1 MASIPAFAA
10 YDFLA
15 TGVLLVGQDDRILY
29 LNSAAETLIGMSG
42 ALLVGQKFGN
52 LFGHNTE
59 LATSINAAREANET
73 VTEHD
78 LPLQVNGH
86 LPIRVSC
93 TIAVHDGPGYAFLLE
108 LRPADQRL
116 RIARQENIRAQQE
129 ASRELLRNL
138 AHEIKNP
145 LGGIRGAAQLLE
157 HELSRESLREY
168 TQVIIKEADR
178 LQSLME
184 RLLTPHRLPKMS
196 LVNVHEVLERVRS
209 LLLAETPRGIRIR
222 RDYDVSLP
230 EIKADSEQLIQAVLN
245 VARNAVQAMKG
256 EGELTFRT
264 RAMRQI
270 TLANRRHRLAIRL
283 DIIDNGPGIS
293 EALREQI
300 FFPLVSGREGGS
312 GLGLPLAQT
321 LVAQNN
327 GEIEFDSQPGHT
339 VFSLYFP
346 IEIVSDRP

>member
-1 MASIPAFAA
+1 MASAPSTYFAA
-10 YDFLA
+10 FDALA
-15 TGVLLVGQDDRILY
+15 TGILLVGADNRILY

-42 ALLVGQKFGN
+42 TLLVGQEFGIV
-52 LFGHNTE
+52 FGHNPE
-59 LATSINAAREANET
+59 LTAAVQTALSSEET
-73 VTEHD
+73 ITEHD
-78 LPLQVNGH
+78 LPVQINGH
-86 LPIRVSC
+86 PPVRVSC
-93 TIAVHDGPGYAFLLE
+93 TIAGHDGPQWAFMLE

-196 LVNVHEVLERVRS
+196 LVNIHEVLERVRS

-256 EGELTFRT
+256 EGELIFRT
-264 RAMRQI
+264 RAERQV
-270 TLANRRHRLAIRL
+270 TLGNRRHKLALRL
-283 DIIDNGPGIS
+283 DIIDNGPGIPES
-293 EALREQI
+293 LREQI

-327 GEIEFDSQPGHT
+327 GVIEFDSRPGYT
-339 VFSLYFP
+339 IFSFYFP
-346 IEIVSDRP
+346 V

>member
-1 MASIPAFAA
+1 MALPPSFAP

-15 TGVLLVGQDDRILY
+15 TGVLLVGGDGRIRY
-29 LNSAAETLIGMSG
+29 VNSAAETLIGMSG
-42 ALLVGQKFGN
+42 VLLVGQAFDS

-59 LATSINAAREANET
+59 LVAALNAARETRET

-78 LPLQVNGH
+78 LLVQANGH
-86 LPIRVSC
+86 PAVSMSC
-93 TIAVHDGPGYAFLLE
+93 TITVHEDHEWALTLE

-184 RLLTPHRLPKMS
+184 RLLTPHRLPKLS
-196 LVNVHEVLERVRS
+196 PVNIHEVLERVRS
-209 LLLAETPRGIRIR
+209 LLLAETPHGIRIR

-230 EIKADSEQLIQAVLN
+230 EIRADAEQLIQAVLN
-245 VARNAVQAMKG
+245 IARNAVQAMNGKG
-256 EGELTFRT
+256 ELAFRT
-264 RAMRQI
+264 RASRQV
-270 TLANRRHRLAIRL
+270 TLNNKRHRLALKL
-283 DIIDNGPGIS
+283 DIVDNGPGIP
-293 EALREQI
+293 EALREQV

-321 LVAQNN
+321 LVAQN
-327 GEIEFDSQPGHT
+327 GGVIEFESKPGHT
-339 VFSLYFP
+339 VFSIYFP
-346 IEIVSDRP
+346 IEIASNKS

>member
-1 MASIPAFAA
+1 MASNPSLAA

-15 TGVLLVGQDDRILY
+15 TGVLQVGADGQVLY
-29 LNSAAETLIGMSG
+29 LNSAAETLVGVSG
-42 ALLVGQKFGN
+42 ALLVGQKFDV

-59 LATSINAAREANET
+59 LMAALNAARDTHET

-78 LPLQVNGH
+78 LPVQINAHPPVM
-86 LPIRVSC
+86 ISC
-93 TIAVHDGPGYAFLLE
+93 TITVHDSPGWAFMLE

-184 RLLTPHRLPKMS
+184 RLLTPHRQPKLA
-196 LVNVHEVLERVRS
+196 LVNIHEVLERVRS

-230 EIKADSEQLIQAVLN
+230 EIKADAEQLIQAVLN

-256 EGELTFRT
+256 EGELIFRT
-264 RAMRQI
+264 RAVRQI
-270 TLANRRHRLAIRL
+270 TMGNRRHRLALQL
-283 DIIDNGPGIS
+283 DIIDNGPGIP
-293 EALREQI
+293 ETLREQI

-327 GEIEFDSQPGHT
+327 GVIEFESRPGHT

-346 IEIVSDRP
+346 VESASNKP

>member
-1 MASIPAFAA
+1 
-10 YDFLA
+10 
-15 TGVLLVGQDDRILY
+15 
-29 LNSAAETLIGMSG
+29 
-42 ALLVGQKFGN
+42 LLVGQKFEN

-59 LATSINAAREANET
+59 LLAALNAARDTLET

-78 LPLQVNGH
+78 LPVQINGH
-86 LPIRVSC
+86 PAVQVSC
-93 TIAVHDGPGYAFLLE
+93 TITVHDGDQWAFMLE

-184 RLLTPHRLPKMS
+184 RLLTPHRQPKLS
-196 LVNVHEVLERVRS
+196 LVNIHEVLERVRS

-256 EGELTFRT
+256 EGELIFRT
-264 RAMRQI
+264 RAMRQV
-270 TLANRRHRLAIRL
+270 TLNNRRHRLALRL
-283 DIIDNGPGIS
+283 DIIDNGPGIP
-293 EALREQI
+293 EAMREQV

-321 LVAQNN
+321 LVAQN
-327 GEIEFDSQPGHT
+327 GGVIEFDSRPGYT
-339 VFSLYFP
+339 IFSFYFP
-346 IEIVSDRP
+346 IEIVSNRS

>member
-1 MASIPAFAA
+1 MALLPSFAA

-15 TGVLLVGQDDRILY
+15 TGVMLIGADGRILY
-29 LNSAAETLIGMSG
+29 VNSAAETLIGMSG
-42 ALLVGQKFGN
+42 ALLAGQSFDS

-59 LATSINAAREANET
+59 LAAALNAARETREI

-78 LPLQVNGH
+78 MPVQANGR
-86 LPIRVSC
+86 PPVPMSC
-93 TIAVHDGPGYAFLLE
+93 TITVHEGHEWALMLE

-116 RIARQENIRAQQE
+116 RIARQENIRVQQE

-138 AHEIKNP
+138 AHEVKNP

-168 TQVIIKEADR
+168 TQVIIKESDR

-184 RLLTPHRLPKMS
+184 RLLTPHRLPKLS
-196 LVNVHEVLERVRS
+196 PVNIHEVLERVRS
-209 LLLAETPRGIRIR
+209 LLLAETPHGIRIR

-230 EIKADSEQLIQAVLN
+230 EIRADAEQLIQAVLN
-245 VARNAVQAMKG
+245 IARNAVQAMSGKG
-256 EGELTFRT
+256 ELAFRT
-264 RAMRQI
+264 RAVRQV
-270 TLANRRHRLAIRL
+270 TLGNKRHRLALRL
-283 DIIDNGPGIS
+283 DIIDNGPGIP
-293 EALREQI
+293 ETLREQI

-321 LVAQNN
+321 LVVQNN
-327 GEIEFDSQPGHT
+327 GVIEFESRPGHT
-339 VFSLYFP
+339 VFSVYFP
-346 IEIVSDRP
+346 IEIASNKS

>member
-1 MASIPAFAA
+1 MVQTSAFSA
-10 YDFLA
+10 YDFLP
-15 TGVLLVGQDDRILY
+15 TGILLVGTDGQIVY
-29 LNSAAETLIGMSG
+29 LNSAAETLIGLSG
-42 ALLVGQKFGN
+42 ALLVGQQFES

-59 LATSINAAREANET
+59 LVAAINSARETNET

-78 LPLQVNGH
+78 LPIQVNGH
-86 LPIRVSC
+86 PAIKVSC
-93 TIAVHDGPGYAFLLE
+93 TIAVHDCPGCAVLLE
-108 LRPADQRL
+108 LRPTDQRL

-184 RLLTPHRLPKMS
+184 RLLTPHRIPKMS
-196 LVNVHEVLERVRS
+196 LVNIHEVLERVRS
-209 LLLAETPRGIRIR
+209 LLLAETPRGIIIR

-256 EGELTFRT
+256 EGQLIFRT
-264 RAMRQI
+264 RAARQV
-270 TLANRRHRLAIRL
+270 TLGSRRHRLAMRV
-283 DIIDNGPGIS
+283 DIIDNGPGIPD
-293 EALREQI
+293 ALREQI

-327 GEIEFDSQPGHT
+327 GEMEFDSAPGHT
-339 VFSLYFP
+339 VFSFYFP
-346 IEIVSDRP
+346 I

>member
-1 MASIPAFAA
+1 MASSSPFAA

-15 TGVLLVGQDDRILY
+15 TGVVLIGADSRILY
-29 LNSAAETLIGMSG
+29 VNSAAETLIGMSG
-42 ALLVGQKFGN
+42 TLLTGHAFDN

-59 LATSINAAREANET
+59 LVAALNAARETRET

-78 LPLQVNGH
+78 LPVQANHHAAV
-86 LPIRVSC
+86 PMSC
-93 TIAVHDGPGYAFLLE
+93 TISVHEGHEWALVLE

-184 RLLTPHRLPKMS
+184 RLLTPHRLPRLS
-196 LVNVHEVLERVRS
+196 PVNIHEVLERVRS
-209 LLLAETPRGIRIR
+209 LLLAETPHGIRIR

-230 EIKADSEQLIQAVLN
+230 EIRADSEQLIQAVLN
-245 VARNAVQAMKG
+245 IARNAVQAMNGKG
-256 EGELTFRT
+256 ELAFRT
-264 RAMRQI
+264 RAARQV
-270 TLANRRHRLAIRL
+270 TLNNRRHRLALRL
-283 DIIDNGPGIS
+283 DIIDDGPGIP
-293 EALREQI
+293 EALREQV

-321 LVAQNN
+321 LVAQNK
-327 GEIEFDSQPGHT
+327 GVIEFESRPGHT
-339 VFSLYFP
+339 VFSIYFP
-346 IEIVSDRP
+346 IETASNKS

>member
-1 MASIPAFAA
+1 
-10 YDFLA
+10 
-15 TGVLLVGQDDRILY
+15 VLVGEDDRILY
-29 LNSAAETLIGMSG
+29 VNSAAETLIGMSG
-42 ALLVGQKFGN
+42 ALLVGQKFDT

-59 LATSINAAREANET
+59 LVAALNAARETLEI

-78 LPLQVNGH
+78 LPVQVNGH
-86 LPIRVSC
+86 PVVMVSC
-93 TIAVHDGPGYAFLLE
+93 TVTVHTVPEWALLLE

-184 RLLTPHRLPKMS
+184 RLLTPHRLPKLS
-196 LVNVHEVLERVRS
+196 LVNIHEVLERVRS
-209 LLLAETPRGIRIR
+209 LLLAETPRGIHIR

-230 EIKADSEQLIQAVLN
+230 EIRADSEQLIQAVLN

-256 EGELTFRT
+256 DGELIFRS
-264 RAMRQI
+264 RAVRQV
-270 TLANRRHRLAIRL
+270 TLNNKRHRLALRIDL
-283 DIIDNGPGIS
+283 IDNGPGIP

-321 LVAQNN
+321 LVAQN
-327 GEIEFDSQPGHT
+327 GGVIEFDSKPGHT
-339 VFSLYFP
+339 VFSIYFP
-346 IEIVSDRP
+346 VENVSNRS

>member
-1 MASIPAFAA
+1 MALPPSLAA
-10 YDFLA
+10 YDLLA
-15 TGVLLVGQDDRILY
+15 TGVLLVDSDGRVHY
-29 LNSAAETLIGMSG
+29 VNSAAETLIGLSG
-42 ALLVGQKFGN
+42 ALLVGQSFDA

-59 LATSINAAREANET
+59 LAAALNTAREMHET
-73 VTEHD
+73 VTEHE
-78 LPLQVNGH
+78 LPVQVNGH
-86 LPIRVSC
+86 APIPISC
-93 TIAVHDGPGYAFLLE
+93 TITVHDGPGWSFMLE

-116 RIARQENIRAQQE
+116 KIARQENIRSQQE

-184 RLLTPHRLPKMS
+184 RLLTPHRLPKLS
-196 LVNVHEVLERVRS
+196 AVNIHEVLERVRS
-209 LLLAETPRGIRIR
+209 LLLAETPHGIRIL

-230 EIKADSEQLIQAVLN
+230 EINADAEQLIQAVLN
-245 VARNAVQAMKG
+245 IARNAVQAMNGKG
-256 EGELTFRT
+256 ELRFRT
-264 RAMRQI
+264 RAARQV
-270 TLANRRHRLAIRL
+270 TLNNKRHRLALRL
-283 DIIDNGPGIS
+283 DIIDNGPGIPES
-293 EALREQI
+293 LREQV

-321 LVAQNN
+321 LVLQNN
-327 GEIEFDSQPGHT
+327 GAIEFESRPGHT

-346 IEIVSDRP
+346 IEIASNKP

>member
-1 MASIPAFAA
+1 MVSNPSFDT

-15 TGVLLVGQDDRILY
+15 TGVLLVGVDDRILY
-29 LNSAAETLIGMSG
+29 VNSAAETLIGMSG
-42 ALLVGQKFGN
+42 ALLVGQKFESMFGN
-52 LFGHNTE
+52 NTE
-59 LATSINAAREANET
+59 LAVALKTARETLET
-73 VTEHD
+73 VTEYD
-78 LPLQVNGH
+78 LPVQINGH
-86 LPIRVSC
+86 PSALVSC
-93 TIAVHDGPGYAFLLE
+93 TVTVHDGPEWAFMLE

-116 RIARQENIRAQQE
+116 RIVRQESIRAQQE

-184 RLLTPHRLPKMS
+184 RLLTPHRQPTLS
-196 LVNVHEVLERVRS
+196 LVNIHEVLERVRS

-222 RDYDVSLP
+222 RDYDISLP
-230 EIKADSEQLIQAVLN
+230 DIKADPEQLIQAVLN

-256 EGELTFRT
+256 EGELIFRT

-270 TLANRRHRLAIRL
+270 TFNNRRHRLALRL
-283 DIIDNGPGIS
+283 DIIDNGPGIPES
-293 EALREQI
+293 MREQI

-327 GEIEFDSQPGHT
+327 GVIEFDSRPGQT
-339 VFSLYFP
+339 IFSFYFP
-346 IEIVSDRP
+346 LEIASNRQ

>member
-1 MASIPAFAA
+1 MASTPSFAA

-15 TGVLLVGQDDRILY
+15 TGVLIVGTDDRILY

-42 ALLVGQKFGN
+42 ALLVGQTFESM
-52 LFGHNTE
+52 FGHNTE
-59 LATSINAAREANET
+59 LVAAINAACSTQET

-78 LPLQVNGH
+78 LPVRVNGH
-86 LPIRVSC
+86 PPVRVSC
-93 TIAVHDGPGYAFLLE
+93 TIAVHDGPEWAYMLE
-108 LRPADQRL
+108 FRPSDQRL

-129 ASRELLRNL
+129 ASRDLLRNL

-184 RLLTPHRLPKMS
+184 RLLTPHRLPKMVM
-196 LVNVHEVLERVRS
+196 VNVHEVLERVRS
-209 LLLAETPRGIRIR
+209 LLLAETSRGIVIR

-245 VARNAVQAMKG
+245 VARNAVQAMQG
-256 EGELTFRT
+256 EGELIFRT
-264 RAMRQI
+264 RAARQV
-270 TLANRRHRLAIRL
+270 TLGNRRHRLALRI
-283 DIIDNGPGIS
+283 DIIDNGPGIP
-293 EALREQI
+293 ETLREQI

-327 GEIEFDSQPGHT
+327 GEIEFDSRPGYT
-339 VFSLYFP
+339 VFSFYFP
-346 IEIVSDRP
+346 VENVSNRP

>member
-1 MASIPAFAA
+1 MALAPSFFA
-10 YDFLA
+10 YDFLS
-15 TGVLLVGQDDRILY
+15 TGVLLVGAEDRILY
-29 LNSAAETLIGMSG
+29 VNSAAETLIGVSG
-42 ALLVGQKFGN
+42 ALLVGQKFED

-59 LATSINAAREANET
+59 LVAALNAARDTHET

-78 LPLQVNGH
+78 LPVQINGH
-86 LPIRVSC
+86 PSAMVSC
-93 TIAVHDGPGYAFLLE
+93 TITVHEGHEWVLMLE

-184 RLLTPHRLPKMS
+184 RLLTPHRQPKLS
-196 LVNVHEVLERVRS
+196 PVNIHEVLERVRS
-209 LLLAETPRGIRIR
+209 LLLAETPHGIRIR

-230 EIKADSEQLIQAVLN
+230 EIRADAEQLIQAVLN
-245 VARNAVQAMKG
+245 IARNAVQAMKG
-256 EGELTFRT
+256 KGELIFRT
-264 RAMRQI
+264 RSARQV
-270 TLANRRHRLAIRL
+270 TLNNKRHRLALKL
-283 DIIDNGPGIS
+283 DIIDNGPGIP
-293 EALREQI
+293 EALREQV

-321 LVAQNN
+321 LVAQNS
-327 GEIEFDSQPGHT
+327 GAIEFDSRPGHT
-339 VFSLYFP
+339 VFSIYFP
-346 IEIVSDRP
+346 IEIASNKP

>member
-1 MASIPAFAA
+1 MVSPPLYAA

-15 TGVLLVGQDDRILY
+15 TGVLLVNAEGRIDY
-29 LNSAAETLIGMSG
+29 VNTAAETLIGLSG
-42 ALLVGQKFGN
+42 ALMVGQWFEAV
-52 LFGHNTE
+52 FEHSPE
-59 LATSINAAREANET
+59 LKAAYANARQNRET
-73 VTEHD
+73 VTEYD

-86 LPIRVSC
+86 APVRLSC
-93 TIAVHDGPGYAFLLE
+93 TVTVQEDAGATVIE
-108 LRPADQRL
+108 LRPVDQRL

-157 HELSRESLREY
+157 RELPRESLREY

-184 RLLTPHRLPKMS
+184 RLLTPHRLPTPS
-196 LVNVHEVLERVRS
+196 LVNIHEVLERVRS

-222 RDYDVSLP
+222 RDYDISLP
-230 EIKADSEQLIQAVLN
+230 EIKADPEQLIQAVLN
-245 VARNAVQAMKG
+245 IARNAVQAMRG
-256 EGELTFRT
+256 EGELAFRT
-264 RAMRQI
+264 RVARQV
-270 TLANRRHRLAIRL
+270 TLGNQRFRLALRL
-283 DIIDNGPGIS
+283 DIIDNGPGIA
-293 EALREQI
+293 ETLKDHI

-321 LVAQNN
+321 LIAQNH
-327 GEIEFDSQPGHT
+327 GIIEFDSVPGRT

-346 IEIVSDRP
+346 IA